1 MSDTPNGDGRHL
13 LDPAPAPALQSDVD
27 HRFATIQ
34 REMAKHSLQL
44 ERIDVGV
51 QALVRGFDQ
60 MAMRLGP
67 MESDHG
73 RLAIAV
79 EHNTTALDEMA
90 VQFKSL
96 AEIVGA
102 LRLILTRPP
111 VTPTAP
117 NNKRPRA
124 AKRRR

>member
-13 LDPAPAPALQSDVD
+13 LDPAPSHALQSDVD

-96 AEIVGA
+96 ADIVGA
-102 LRLILTRPP
+102 LRLILTRP
-111 VTPTAP
+111 VTTTTP